1 MRAKFYVSLHVDLRI
16 VSKNLCRYETA
27 ALLLKRYGTSEPH
40 TIYIT

>member
-27 ALLLKRYGTSEPH
+27 ALLFEEVPANH
-40 TIYIT
+40 TQFI